1 MEFSSEKVKVWDAF
15 VRIFHW
21 SVVTLFFCNYL
32 LSDRGMPFER
42 GNTLH
47 IYAGY
52 VVIGFVLARLVWG
65 FIGSP
70 NARFKNFIPTFSE
83 FKTYMQAMLRGEHP
97 YHEGHNPAGAVMI
110 VCLLSGL
117 LLTGLTG
124 WLASLSDVFDGW
136 QASVAA
142 ATDFVDW
149 GGVHEFFANL
159 TMLGAGIHIT
169 AVVLVSHMTKENLVH
184 AMLSGYKKKPK

>member
-21 SVVTLFFCNYL
+21 TVVTLFFCNYL

-42 GNTLH
+42 GGTLH

-52 VVIGFVLARLVWG
+52 IVIGFVLARLVWG
-65 FIGSP
+65 FIGSHH
-70 NARFKNFIPTFSE
+70 ARFKNFIPSVSE
-83 FKTYMQAMLRGEHP
+83 FKSYMQAMLRGEHP
-97 YHEGHNPAGAVMI
+97 YYEGHNPAGAVMI

-124 WLASLSDVFDGW
+124 WLASLADVFDGW
-136 QASVAA
+136 QASVAT
-142 ATDFVDW
+142 ATDFIDW
-149 GGVHEFFANL
+149 GEVHEFFANL

-184 AMLSGYKKKPK
+184 SMLSGYKNKLK